1 MSPSSLWCLG
11 TGSLDEQREASA
23 LTDFLCGAGDII
35 TEELYPGDAGQKD
48 RLPGA
53 TRALLGKTVVE
64 SRDEGSPGNQIGLD
78 EGRREGAAREMRL
91 GILPFELGSFDPSI
105 DECSTLTPSSA
116 AMNNVPDWLT
126 ETLEERRQGSMMKGP
141 EDAKTA
147 HGTSKTSFFG
157 GRGFNISRKSKNKL
171 ASKDSGDAKLGSL
184 IEYDAK
190 LGSLCEHLV
199 LTIIVSML
207 TITPVDGG
215 DN

>member
-1 MSPSSLWCLG
+1 
-11 TGSLDEQREASA
+11 
-23 LTDFLCGAGDII
+23 
-35 TEELYPGDAGQKD
+35 
-48 RLPGA
+48 
-53 TRALLGKTVVE
+53 
-64 SRDEGSPGNQIGLD
+64 
-78 EGRREGAAREMRL
+78 
-91 GILPFELGSFDPSI
+91 
-105 DECSTLTPSSA
+105 
-116 AMNNVPDWLT
+116 
-126 ETLEERRQGSMMKGP
+126 MKGP